1 MLFNEIKK
9 VIKELN
15 NKERFH
21 RIGDEKSRWIYDS
34 YSHNIY
40 FVNSK
45 LIKEVGFKEN
55 WNSFL
60 EGSIDENLDFLNFCK
75 SIKNSSE
82 DIVNPIPVDSKCSV
96 MINTSNRCNLNCS
109 YCYRCKNEAS
119 VNNVETIKKTLD
131 FAMKNNNQ
139 RQRQVLSMAD
149 YYAKY
154 GTTSETDGW
163 HMENPTG
170 NKVIYVK

>member
-1 MLFNEIKK
+1 MRTFNELWDLLSPKA
-9 VIKELN
+9 EYAN
-15 NKERFH
+15 R
-21 RIGDEKSRWIYDS
+21 RRACYD
-34 YSHNIY
+34 
-40 FVNSK
+40 
-45 LIKEVGFKEN
+45 L
-55 WNSFL
+55 WNSL
-60 EGSIDENLDFLNFCK
+60 
-75 SIKNSSE
+75 SE
-82 DIVNPIPVDSKCSV
+82 DRQDALYDTISDKLSKGKFVDYNP
-96 MINTSNRCNLNCS
+96 L
-109 YCYRCKNEAS
+109 
-119 VNNVETIKKTLD
+119 

>member
-1 MLFNEIKK
+1 MRTFNELWDLLSPKA
-9 VIKELN
+9 EYAN
-15 NKERFH
+15 R
-21 RIGDEKSRWIYDS
+21 RRACYD
-34 YSHNIY
+34 
-40 FVNSK
+40 
-45 LIKEVGFKEN
+45 L
-55 WNSFL
+55 WNSL
-60 EGSIDENLDFLNFCK
+60 
-75 SIKNSSE
+75 SE
-82 DIVNPIPVDSKCSV
+82 DRQDALYDTISDKLSNGKFVDDNP
-96 MINTSNRCNLNCS
+96 L
-109 YCYRCKNEAS
+109 
-119 VNNVETIKKTLD
+119 